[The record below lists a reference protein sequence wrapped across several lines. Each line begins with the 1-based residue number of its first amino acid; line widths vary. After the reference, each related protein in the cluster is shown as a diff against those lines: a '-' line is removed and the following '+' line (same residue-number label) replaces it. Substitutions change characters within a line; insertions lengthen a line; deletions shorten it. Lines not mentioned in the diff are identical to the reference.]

1 MLTGFTLLII
11 GAFVSTTYFIV
22 IPIIP
27 DKKHPSMVTA
37 IKIPIFVFS
46 FVLIS
51 VATATPNVSP
61 ANDPMHANNIIS
73 GKLLPKSTFSTN
85 TVKINNIAIPNN
97 CIT

>member
-1 MLTGFTLLII
+1 MLQLLH
-11 GAFVSTTYFIV
+11 T
-22 IPIIP
+22 
-27 DKKHPSMVTA
+27 
-37 IKIPIFVFS
+37 
-46 FVLIS
+46 
-51 VATATPNVSP
+51 NVSP